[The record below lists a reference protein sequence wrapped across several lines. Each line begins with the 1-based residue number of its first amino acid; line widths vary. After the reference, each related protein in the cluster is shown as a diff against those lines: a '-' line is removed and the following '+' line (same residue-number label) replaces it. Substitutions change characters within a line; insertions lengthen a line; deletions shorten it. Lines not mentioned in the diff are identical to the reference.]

1 MFKVCIILM
10 KKYSDDQVYNLM
22 QTFLH
27 TFLKARM
34 LAAKQHKVSKMHALH
49 LNIKKK
55 VYKFTAFN
63 THGHHGFKLNAPQNI
78 SCKIEII

>member
-55 VYKFTAFN
+55 FTNLRHLIHMVITA
-63 THGHHGFKLNAPQNI
+63 LN
-78 SCKIEII
+78 